1 MAFTSISAM
10 TAAGDPQASSDCSG
24 KEAIEICLEAW
35 NRGHDEQAEDENST
49 EYDCGQAGNRAY
61 LKATPP
67 LSGYQNICDF
77 IACINYGSMT
87 DIVRHRDAKIYLEN
101 ARVALSALCHRP
113 KPKRSRNR
121 VGRPTGRRSKRKK
134 LNN

>member
-10 TAAGDPQASSDCSG
+10 AAAGEPQTFSDNSG

-35 NRGHDEQAEDENST
+35 NRGHDEQAKDEDST
-49 EYDCGQAGNRAY
+49 EYDCGQAGNLAY

-101 ARVALSALCHRP
+101 ARIALSALCHRP
-113 KPKRSRNR
+113 KPEGKRNP
-121 VGRPTGRRSKRKK
+121 VGRSKGRRRKRG
-134 LNN
+134 N